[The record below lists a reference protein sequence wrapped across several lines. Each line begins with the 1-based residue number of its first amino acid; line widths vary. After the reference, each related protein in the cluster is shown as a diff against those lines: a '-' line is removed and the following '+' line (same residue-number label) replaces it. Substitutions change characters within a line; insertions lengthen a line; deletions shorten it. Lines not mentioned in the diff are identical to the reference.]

1 MGILKFKKAVNNQT
15 YLTVSVLGQ
24 SLKLNIK
31 YTNISTV
38 ELNKKDYEIDLF
50 LPKAY
55 KNIDN
60 IDIVNMSIQKLY
72 DTIAETEIEYAMEIA
87 RHILKFAPEDYS
99 IKRLGNDFY
108 KCSKSKITI
117 NPDIVRFNR
126 EIINSTIIQ
135 AFCKIKHKPNSVAY
149 KELLTNAI
157 NKYELYKKSNFLKN
171 TQTYTFKKIGVA

>member
-1 MGILKFKKAVNNQT
+1 MSILKFRKTVNNQT

-31 YTNISTV
+31 YINNSNV

-55 KNIDN
+55 KNVEN
-60 IDIVNMSIQKLY
+60 IDIVNMAIQKLY
-72 DTIAETEIEYAMEIA
+72 NTIAETEIEYAMEVA

-99 IKRLGNDFY
+99 IKRLTNAFY
-108 KCSKSKITI
+108 KCSKNKIII

-126 EIINSTIIQ
+126 EIINTTIIQ
-135 AFCKIKHKPNSVAY
+135 AFCKTKYRPNSIAY
-149 KELLTNAI
+149 KELLNSAMNT
-157 NKYELYKKSNFLKN
+157 YEIYKKKENKIRVLK
-171 TQTYTFKKIGVA
+171 VS